1 MSEYSQQIKEM
12 VNELCDAYTQKS
24 LSSLVGVPQG
34 TLSKI
39 KNGKL
44 ENFSFK
50 KADAIRSFYLTWK
63 QKTPAG
69 QS

>member
-1 MSEYSQQIKEM
+1 MSEHNQQIQNM
-12 VNELCDAYTQKS
+12 VNELCDAYTQTA
-24 LSSLVGVPQG
+24 LSSLLGVPQG

-50 KADAIRSFYLTWK
+50 KADAIRNFYLNWK
-63 QKTPAG
+63 QKTPAD

>member
-1 MSEYSQQIKEM
+1 MGDYNKQIQIM
-12 VNELCDAYTQKS
+12 VDELCNAYTQKD

-44 ENFSFK
+44 ENFSFR
-50 KADAIRSFYLTWK
+50 KADAIRNFYLNWK